1 MDPTDDVYRELQTAF
16 DHFNRELFSDAPLP
30 SCLITLQ
37 REKRTYG
44 YFSPDRFVRRHD
56 GRKAHEI
63 ALNPAYFGVVP
74 IVEILQTIVHEMA
87 HLWQHEHGKPGRRRY
102 HNVEWANRMEAMGL
116 MPSDT
121 GKPGGKR
128 TGEHMA
134 DYPIE
139 GGRFL
144 AATDALLTKDFRVSW
159 LDRFPARDHTPTP
172 GLASALGDGEIDDEF
187 AHDATVTIDL
197 SLFAPLEPPKSN
209 RVKYSCHACELNVW
223 GKPGLRVI
231 CGECGSNFQP
241 A

>member
-1 MDPTDDVYRELQTAF
+1 LPADFAAREAHLWL
-16 DHFNRELFSDAPLP
+16 LF
-30 SCLITLQ
+30 
-37 REKRTYG
+37 
-44 YFSPDRFVRRHD
+44 PDRFVRRHD

-63 ALNPAYFGVVP
+63 ALNPAYFGVIP

-102 HNVEWANRMEAMGL
+102 HNAQWANRMEAMGL

-121 GKPGGKR
+121 GQPGGKR

-134 DYPIE
+134 DYPIQ

-144 AATDALLTKDFRVSW
+144 AAVDALLTKDFRVSW
-159 LDRFPARDHTPTP
+159 LDRFPARDRAT
-172 GLASALGDGEIDDEF
+172 ALGLTTIEGNDAADES
-187 AHDATVTIDL
+187 ATDTTGSIDL
-197 SLFAPLEPPKSN
+197 SLFAPLEPPKST

-223 GKPGLRVI
+223 GKPNLHVI
-231 CGECGSNFQP
+231 CGECGSNFQQ